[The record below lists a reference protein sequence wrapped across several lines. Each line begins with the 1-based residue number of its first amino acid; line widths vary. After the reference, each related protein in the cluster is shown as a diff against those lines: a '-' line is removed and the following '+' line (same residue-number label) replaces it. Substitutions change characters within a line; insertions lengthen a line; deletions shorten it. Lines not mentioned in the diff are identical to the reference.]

1 MSTINEHITISKN
14 IATQDDLDYEFLRKK
29 GQEYIERL
37 SGNIWTDYNSHDPG
51 ITILEMLSYAI
62 TDLGARIAMPLEDI
76 LSPADNSSIKS
87 QFFSAAEILP
97 SKPVTEADYR
107 KIFIDI
113 EGVKNCWLKKYEK
126 TVLMDCKND
135 QLSYNA
141 SDFPD
146 IKKDERKEFILNGL
160 YKLIVDY
167 DEKVLNEAED
177 EEQKIEEIDSLIT
190 QKYHQNRNLC
200 EDLVEIEKVKTH
212 PIKVCASIE
221 LEPEVDEEKVHA
233 QVLRAIDAYFSPKLW
248 FYSLQQMFDKG
259 YTSDQ
264 IFEGPVLENGFID
277 NVELN
282 KAKLRTEIRLSDLVQ
297 LIMKIEGVKL
307 IKDISINDCSDG
319 EVEKD
324 EWLVCVA
331 DGKKPVRCDKSAFS
345 YFKGVLPVNVNHKKV
360 AEYMLEMQTEEEEKQ
375 ALVGL
380 EKDLPVPNGD
390 YLGTG
395 ETTTI
400 QNDFPEVYGIGHVG
414 LSSRATVAR
423 KAQAKQLKAYL
434 LFFDQIFA
442 SYFAHLDKVKELL
455 SVNNGLV
462 ATYFTQAVKNIAGSE
477 ELVDDY
483 PEDETELTEK
493 LLGELDDNVT
503 RKNQLLD
510 HMLARFAEK
519 FSQYSFL
526 MKTLYGNYADEAV
539 LNAKQVFLSEYGE
552 LYENDGT
559 LKNKGI
565 SNWRGSAFNYFKQKP
580 EDLWDT
586 ENVAGAQ
593 KRIARLCGMKDY
605 SRRDLSESFVEIYD
619 LEDSDGE
626 TVYRWR
632 IRNEEGEAVLSA
644 TVNYKASPYARAEM
658 YQSIVKVVETDPET
672 IEEAFAEEIT
682 DEAEVGNFEI
692 QKAESGKYSFDVI
705 NLDADR
711 DSTDRI
717 IARQFLYYDTQE
729 DLKEAILE
737 LIRFFRT
744 DFNEEGV
751 FIVEHILLRP
761 DVTSEDGLKDQFMPV
776 CTDNCESCE
785 PIDPY
790 SYRVTVVLP
799 GWTYRFGN
807 MDFRNFMEDMI
818 RRELPAHVLARICWI
833 GERKGSVEDDEN
845 DMVQFEKHYKDFL
858 LSKTKSGQKQVKTKL
873 NRLIKTLTELNSIY
887 PNGRLIDCDDEEDSL
902 KGRIILGR
910 TNIGN
915 L

>member
-1 MSTINEHITISKN
+1 MSTLNEHITISKN
-14 IATQDDLDYEFLRKK
+14 ISTQDDLDYEFLRQK

-51 ITILEMLSYAI
+51 ITVLEMLSYAI

-87 QFFSAAEILP
+87 QFFSAAEILL

-126 TVLMDCKND
+126 TVHVDCKND
-135 QLSYNA
+135 QLSYDA
-141 SDFPD
+141 GDFPD

-221 LEPEVDEEKVHA
+221 VEPEVDEEKVHA

-277 NVELN
+277 NVEMN

-375 ALVGL
+375 ALAGF

-395 ETTTI
+395 
-400 QNDFPEVYGIGHVG
+400 
-414 LSSRATVAR
+414 
-423 KAQAKQLKAYL
+423 
-434 LFFDQIFA
+434 
-442 SYFAHLDKVKELL
+442 
-455 SVNNGLV
+455 
-462 ATYFTQAVKNIAGSE
+462 
-477 ELVDDY
+477 
-483 PEDETELTEK
+483 
-493 LLGELDDNVT
+493 
-503 RKNQLLD
+503 
-510 HMLARFAEK
+510 
-519 FSQYSFL
+519 
-526 MKTLYGNYADEAV
+526 
-539 LNAKQVFLSEYGE
+539 
-552 LYENDGT
+552 
-559 LKNKGI
+559 
-565 SNWRGSAFNYFKQKP
+565 
-580 EDLWDT
+580 
-586 ENVAGAQ
+586 
-593 KRIARLCGMKDY
+593 
-605 SRRDLSESFVEIYD
+605 
-619 LEDSDGE
+619 
-626 TVYRWR
+626 
-632 IRNEEGEAVLSA
+632 RNH
-644 TVNYKASPYARAEM
+644 N
-658 YQSIVKVVETDPET
+658 
-672 IEEAFAEEIT
+672 
-682 DEAEVGNFEI
+682 
-692 QKAESGKYSFDVI
+692 
-705 NLDADR
+705 
-711 DSTDRI
+711 
-717 IARQFLYYDTQE
+717 
-729 DLKEAILE
+729 
-737 LIRFFRT
+737 
-744 DFNEEGV
+744 
-751 FIVEHILLRP
+751 H
-761 DVTSEDGLKDQFMPV
+761 
-776 CTDNCESCE
+776 
-785 PIDPY
+785 
-790 SYRVTVVLP
+790 
-799 GWTYRFGN
+799 
-807 MDFRNFMEDMI
+807 
-818 RRELPAHVLARICWI
+818 
-833 GERKGSVEDDEN
+833 
-845 DMVQFEKHYKDFL
+845 
-858 LSKTKSGQKQVKTKL
+858 SK
-873 NRLIKTLTELNSIY
+873 
-887 PNGRLIDCDDEEDSL
+887 
-902 KGRIILGR
+902 
-910 TNIGN
+910 
-915 L
+915 